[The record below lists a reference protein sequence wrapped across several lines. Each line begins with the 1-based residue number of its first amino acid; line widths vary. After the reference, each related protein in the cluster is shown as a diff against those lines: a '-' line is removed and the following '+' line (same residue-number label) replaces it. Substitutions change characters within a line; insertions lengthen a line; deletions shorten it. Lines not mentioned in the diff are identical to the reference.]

1 MDKAAARQGGLGQG
15 GHQNLLLPLSP
26 PPGLDAGPLHLG
38 DGPHIVNPALGLV
51 GHFLGKGQRV
61 SLSRPATRPSSAP
74 WGRGPAA
81 VGTLT
86 CSRLATTGL
95 VSLPDW
101 FSMSACSRSTC
112 PTT

>member
-1 MDKAAARQGGLGQG
+1 MDEATAWQGGLGQG

-26 PPGLDAGPLHLG
+26 PPGLDAGSLHLG
-38 DGPHIVNPALGLV
+38 DGPHVIDPAPGLV
-51 GHFLGKGQRV
+51 GHFLGKGQPV
-61 SLSRPATRPSSAP
+61 SLGGQPPAPPLPQGTGPSSQ
-74 WGRGPAA
+74 
-81 VGTLT
+81 GTLT

-101 FSMSACSRSTC
+101 FSMSACSLSTC